1 MGEETVSWTV
11 DLALL
16 EDGPCAGHIVEVEA
30 ALPLHLVVRYGPRPQ
45 DNITYRKQMNGE
57 HASRND
63 QGQIRYR
70 VSDNQ

>member
-30 ALPLHLVVRYGPRPQ
+30 ALPLHLVVRYGPQPG
-45 DNITYRKQMNGE
+45 DNTTYKKQMAGE
-57 HASRND
+57 YASRND